1 MLKNS
6 RKFIVA
12 FLFFAVLAMPL
23 SIYATNPSNGTISSA
38 TNVTGNTANA
48 TTSMG
53 TGSMTTNTTSPTTSP
68 TTSNAVSTTSS
79 GTTTTTTSSSSSTN
93 PQRTSVNTSSSL
105 PESTLGLSNILSIFM
120 IVIGVLLILLGIAV
134 FIRLKK

>member
-12 FLFFAVLAMPL
+12 FLFFAVLAIPL
-23 SIYATNPSNGTISSA
+23 SIYATNLSNGTISSA

-48 TTSMG
+48 TPSMG
-53 TGSMTTNTTSPTTSP
+53 TGSTTTNTTSLQTSP
-68 TTSNAVSTTSS
+68 TTSNTVSTTSS
-79 GTTTTTTSSSSSTN
+79 GTTTTTTSSSSTN